1 MPVYGGGDGGADP
14 AKEAGGI
21 GDTTTLDDKTLEMV
35 VIMCLA
41 RWMMRRAA
49 RQIAL
54 GRGGETEQ
62 QRRRHR
68 AMRRLDQLDRRAKAG
83 RQRRPRR
90 RAWHRLEQAALGEND
105 EIGAGE
111 LSGKDLLPWSV
122 MVERGVGRPLRCERR
137 PVVGQAAG
145 SHRGGIADDD

>member
-21 GDTTTLDDKTLEMV
+21 GDTTTLDDKTLEIV

-49 RQIAL
+49 RQIVL

-83 RQRRPRR
+83 CQRRPRR
-90 RAWHRLEQAALGEND
+90 RARRRVEQVALVEND
-105 EIGAGE
+105 EIGASE
-111 LSGKDLLPWSV
+111 LVGKDLLQWIV
-122 MVERGVGRPLRCERR
+122 VVERGIGCALRRERCR
-137 PVVGQAAG
+137 VVGKAAG
-145 SHRGGIADDD
+145 SHRGGIDD